1 MSENNADLEAQ
12 LAQARAQAAEA
23 EARAARAEAEAA
35 AARLAA
41 LEAQGGSVQ
50 APADPAQNPA
60 ENAQDDNPPSD
71 KPHDVQ
77 PHADES
83 EQEQESADK
92 ASAADKD
99 SAADAPQQA
108 PEGATDNAPDKPQED
123 TTPPASSPLAD
134 TISAA
139 YAFADTTSA
148 PTITVGTLLDGDT
161 HLPQATATIPLSI
174 LNRHLLVA
182 GATGSGKTRT
192 LQLLAEGLST
202 AGTPVALVD
211 VKGDLTGLAEKGTA
225 DDKLAARTT
234 ANGQDWQP
242 ASFPTQLLTPAGSN
256 APVPGAMVRT
266 RVSDFGPLL
275 LARALQLNT
284 TQEQALQL
292 IFSWADTNG
301 LELVDLGDLQ
311 SVITFLTSPEG
322 KEELSGIGGVSKAT
336 AGVILRTLTA
346 LASQG
351 GDQFFGEPAFDTAD
365 LMKADSDGRGII
377 SLLEVGDMSRQPALI
392 SALIMWLLA
401 DLFSSLDEVG
411 DLDKPRLTFVF
422 DEAHLLFTDATK
434 EFVRQV
440 VHTVRLIR
448 SKGVSIVFV
457 TQSPTD
463 IPSDVLAQLGSRIQH
478 ALRAITPDDQR
489 RLKDAVKTFPT
500 TDLDLAEILTT
511 LGTGEA
517 VVTVL
522 DPKGRP
528 TPPAPFSI
536 WAPASVMGEA
546 SDATISTLL
555 SASDL
560 VARYATP
567 VDPRS
572 ATEELAE
579 RTQKA
584 IDQRAA
590 EEKQAELEKEQEK
603 ARKKAEREA
612 EKERAR
618 WEKEAQ
624 REQQRAQKAR
634 ERRQRSMESALA
646 NVIKSAGTQ
655 IGREITRSIFGTR
668 RK

>member
-1 MSENNADLEAQ
+1 
-12 LAQARAQAAEA
+12 
-23 EARAARAEAEAA
+23 
-35 AARLAA
+35 
-41 LEAQGGSVQ
+41 
-50 APADPAQNPA
+50 
-60 ENAQDDNPPSD
+60 
-71 KPHDVQ
+71 
-77 PHADES
+77 
-83 EQEQESADK
+83 
-92 ASAADKD
+92 
-99 SAADAPQQA
+99 
-108 PEGATDNAPDKPQED
+108 
-123 TTPPASSPLAD
+123 
-134 TISAA
+134 
-139 YAFADTTSA
+139 
-148 PTITVGTLLDGDT
+148 
-161 HLPQATATIPLSI
+161 
-174 LNRHLLVA
+174 
-182 GATGSGKTRT
+182 
-192 LQLLAEGLST
+192 
-202 AGTPVALVD
+202 
-211 VKGDLTGLAEKGTA
+211 
-225 DDKLAARTT
+225 
-234 ANGQDWQP
+234 
-242 ASFPTQLLTPAGSN
+242 
-256 APVPGAMVRT
+256 
-266 RVSDFGPLL
+266 
-275 LARALQLNT
+275 
-284 TQEQALQL
+284 
-292 IFSWADTNG
+292 
-301 LELVDLGDLQ
+301 
-311 SVITFLTSPEG
+311 
-322 KEELSGIGGVSKAT
+322 
-336 AGVILRTLTA
+336 
-346 LASQG
+346 
-351 GDQFFGEPAFDTAD
+351 
-365 LMKADSDGRGII
+365 
-377 SLLEVGDMSRQPALI
+377 
-392 SALIMWLLA
+392 
-401 DLFSSLDEVG
+401 
-411 DLDKPRLTFVF
+411 
-422 DEAHLLFTDATK
+422 
-434 EFVRQV
+434 